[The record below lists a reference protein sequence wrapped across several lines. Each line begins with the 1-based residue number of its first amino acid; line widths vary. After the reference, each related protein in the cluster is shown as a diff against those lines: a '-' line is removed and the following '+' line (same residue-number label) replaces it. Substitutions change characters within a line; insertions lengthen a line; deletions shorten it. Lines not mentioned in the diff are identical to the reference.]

1 MLDLRELSVFTD
13 LFVICSADSEPQI
26 KAITGEIENQLRKE
40 HGLRPAAV
48 DGMPSSQWVVL
59 DYRQVLVHVF
69 HTEKRQFYG
78 LEELWGD
85 APRLDWAAPAPKPH
99 GLRR

>member
-1 MLDLRELSVFTD
+1 LSGFTD

-26 KAITGEIENQLRKE
+26 KAVVGEIEERLRKD

-48 DGMPSSQWVVL
+48 DGFPASQWVVV
-59 DYRQVLVHVF
+59 DYLQVLVHVF
-69 HTEKRQFYG
+69 HAERRRFYG

-85 APRLDWAAPAPKPH
+85 APRLDWEPPGPKPH
-99 GLRR
+99 ALRG